1 MAEKSFFF
9 NAFPDETFETGYD
22 RNYNADDIS
31 DFFKIVFETGVVKG
45 GLEVSNASEDLI
57 VNISSGRASILG
69 KPYYNDS
76 IKSFT
81 LKTAPTGAKSR
92 YDYIVL
98 RYDNTPTKSGRKIY
112 LDLVDGTENIPQ
124 VSDLTRTDTI
134 YELLLAY
141 IEVKPFAISL
151 LQSDITDCRDKKD
164 NLNKSYCGYFTAVK
178 GYQDYYDAIVMPYTS
193 KRVIDLTTYSV
204 LTDIPSSLY
213 NDKYSII
220 EVHKNGL
227 LVDSKDYTFAT
238 NNDYITIT
246 FTEEVKAGAIVSVVL
261 SNFIDGEGLSTAIN
275 DYTNWTSQVES
286 LVSKGDFVYECNG
299 VNDNVLLSN
308 VVKAFL
314 SGGTDYGTK
323 KIIVKGNIGMNAPVR
338 GDGTTS
344 NPYSWFDFNIGSNR
358 RVIVDFS
365 NCGQI
370 SPTISDGT
378 YNHIFHS
385 NNNIDII
392 GANVVASNTTPN
404 TIIRIMGTTSGIVH
418 FEKCRFYITAYQD
431 SLIALRGTF
440 TNCRG
445 SVANIIN
452 NSYCF
457 LTASN
462 GVVRLIGG
470 EYYAYTSDS
479 SKQSAIVGQ
488 SGTDAVSILYGVSAP
503 TLARSGYYQTN
514 SLLQY
519 AGGGMV
525 NCTDL
530 ISELPLIVVSGIS
543 NIRGTIAKSKPN
555 LM

>member
-514 SLLQY
+514 SIIQY